1 MSETINRTNVIK
13 YISDKFTDK
22 KIGLELSP
30 KIEEE
35 LFQYTTKRTSVNE
48 IRTKKFQ
55 FFNQRYN
62 YKLLDLIMNIKYLEE
77 KLIKKEISVSDIFN
91 KNQIDLFTEK
101 WEISRRRKEEE
112 EKFLFETHLISNNK
126 TAECFKCKTVNTYV
140 RSQQTRSADEPE
152 TIFYLCLTCGNHW
165 KK

>member
-1 MSETINRTNVIK
+1 MSENINRPNVIK

-22 KIGLELSP
+22 KIGLELST

-62 YKLLDLIMNIKYLEE
+62 YKVLDLIIY
-77 KLIKKEISVSDIFN
+77 I
-91 KNQIDLFTEK
+91 
-101 WEISRRRKEEE
+101 
-112 EKFLFETHLISNNK
+112 
-126 TAECFKCKTVNTYV
+126 
-140 RSQQTRSADEPE
+140 
-152 TIFYLCLTCGNHW
+152 
-165 KK
+165 